1 MTKTFVFIDNT
12 NEFYK
17 LPKNLINSSEAK
29 IFSFNIIIH
38 KFLEDKKI
46 EHEIAESY
54 LSKEDYFKIFDRTVS
69 LWEWHKSESIDKE
82 FQYEGINI
90 LGLLETGEFHHFLVR
105 EIYKFFV
112 IKRIV
117 EKEKPDKI
125 FANNQFKN
133 IISELTNNNHT
144 SINQIDTKKYN
155 FLIYWDKISYEF
167 HLGKIPIGIQL
178 SRKNYQRIKNFFES
192 IICKLF
198 SFDLKPNENKKIIL
212 FVGFNPLQYSEL
224 FENLKNYEGTVSLLN
239 YKRPAIW
246 NIDSLNFLRK
256 SNCKLIRMENFLNA
270 SDKRL
275 ISHLVI
281 DYLEKLERLWA
292 DIYLENKFTVEG
304 ITIWPFIKEI
314 LIETFRKRMYE
325 YITLIFFSKKILT
338 KTNLGCIVTL
348 NLFGESEKAILNLN
362 KNNKP
367 SILLEHGFTNYV
379 PEISRFDITSG
390 LDIFKDKI
398 AVWGNIQKQYLV
410 NVLKIPEKKILVVGS
425 PRHDKFF
432 RQTFSTKTDSVRTVL
447 ITPGLFDP
455 TNAQS
460 STFSYLRLENLL
472 RKTFKIFES
481 FQNVKLII
489 KLHPAQNPDVEYIK
503 KLINQLNPDVMIY
516 HTEPIQKILE
526 YCDTV
531 VNIHTEVLPSTVLLE
546 ALIME
551 KPIMNISLVDENYNF
566 QFIKDNTVLQVT
578 DKSDLEKHFKTILY
592 DEDLRKELIKNA
604 QKHLQS
610 YLSNQGKA
618 SKHFAEILN
627 HSDQNFPS
635 LKLYAT
641 SIF

>member
-1 MTKTFVFIDNT
+1 MTKTFVFIDDT
-12 NEFYK
+12 SEFYK
-17 LPKNLINSSEAK
+17 LSKNLINSSEAK
-29 IFSFNIIIH
+29 IFSFNITVH

-54 LSKEDYFKIFDRTVS
+54 LSKEDHFKIFDTTVS

-224 FENLKNYEGTVSLLN
+224 FENLKNYEGIVSLLN

-246 NIDSLNFLRK
+246 NMDSLNFLRK

-425 PRHDKFF
+425 PRHDQFF
-432 RQTFSTKTDSVRTVL
+432 RQVFSTKTDSVRTVL

-566 QFIKDNTVLQVT
+566 QFIKDNAVMQVT

-618 SKHFAEILN
+618 SKHFAEILK
-627 HSDQNFPS
+627 S
-635 LKLYAT
+635 L
-641 SIF
+641 

>member
-1 MTKTFVFIDNT
+1 
-12 NEFYK
+12 
-17 LPKNLINSSEAK
+17 
-29 IFSFNIIIH
+29 
-38 KFLEDKKI
+38 
-46 EHEIAESY
+46 
-54 LSKEDYFKIFDRTVS
+54 
-69 LWEWHKSESIDKE
+69 
-82 FQYEGINI
+82 
-90 LGLLETGEFHHFLVR
+90 
-105 EIYKFFV
+105 
-112 IKRIV
+112 
-117 EKEKPDKI
+117 
-125 FANNQFKN
+125 
-133 IISELTNNNHT
+133 
-144 SINQIDTKKYN
+144 
-155 FLIYWDKISYEF
+155 
-167 HLGKIPIGIQL
+167 
-178 SRKNYQRIKNFFES
+178 
-192 IICKLF
+192 
-198 SFDLKPNENKKIIL
+198 
-212 FVGFNPLQYSEL
+212 
-224 FENLKNYEGTVSLLN
+224 
-239 YKRPAIW
+239 
-246 NIDSLNFLRK
+246 
-256 SNCKLIRMENFLNA
+256 
-270 SDKRL
+270 
-275 ISHLVI
+275 
-281 DYLEKLERLWA
+281 
-292 DIYLENKFTVEG
+292 
-304 ITIWPFIKEI
+304 
-314 LIETFRKRMYE
+314 MYE

-338 KTNLGCIVTL
+338 ETNLGCIVTL

-566 QFIKDNTVLQVT
+566 QFIKDNAVLQVT

-618 SKHFAEILN
+618 SKHFAEILK
-627 HSDQNFPS
+627 S
-635 LKLYAT
+635 L
-641 SIF
+641 

>member
-1 MTKTFVFIDNT
+1 MTKTFVFIDDT
-12 NEFYK
+12 SEFYK
-17 LPKNLINSSEAK
+17 LSKNLINSSEAK
-29 IFSFNIIIH
+29 IFSFNITVH

-54 LSKEDYFKIFDRTVS
+54 LSKEDHFKIFDTTVS

-224 FENLKNYEGTVSLLN
+224 FKNLQNYEGIVSFLN

-246 NIDSLNFLRK
+246 NIDSVNFFRK
-256 SNCKLIRMENFLNA
+256 TNCKLIRMENFLNA
-270 SDKRL
+270 SDKKL

-281 DYLEKLERLWA
+281 DYLEKLERLW
-292 DIYLENKFTVEG
+292 DDNHLKNKFTVEG

-618 SKHFAEILN
+618 SKHFAEILK
-627 HSDQNFPS
+627 S
-635 LKLYAT
+635 L
-641 SIF
+641 

>member
-1 MTKTFVFIDNT
+1 MTKTFVFIDDT
-12 NEFYK
+12 SEFYK
-17 LPKNLINSSEAK
+17 LSKNLINSSEAK
-29 IFSFNIIIH
+29 IFSFNITVH

-54 LSKEDYFKIFDRTVS
+54 LSKEDHFKIFDTTVS

-133 IISELTNNNHT
+133 IISELTNNNHI

-224 FENLKNYEGTVSLLN
+224 FENLKNYEGVVSLLN

-246 NIDSLNFLRK
+246 NMDSLNFLRK

-292 DIYLENKFTVEG
+292 DNYLENKFTVEG

-425 PRHDKFF
+425 PRHDQFF
-432 RQTFSTKTDSVRTVL
+432 RQIFSTKTDSVRTVL

-618 SKHFAEILN
+618 SKHFAEILK
-627 HSDQNFPS
+627 S
-635 LKLYAT
+635 L
-641 SIF
+641 

>member
-1 MTKTFVFIDNT
+1 MTKTFVFIDDT
-12 NEFYK
+12 SEFYK
-17 LPKNLINSSEAK
+17 LSKNLINSSEAK
-29 IFSFNIIIH
+29 IFSFNITVH

-54 LSKEDYFKIFDRTVS
+54 LSKEDHFKIFDTTVS

-224 FENLKNYEGTVSLLN
+224 FENLKNYEGIVSLLN

-246 NIDSLNFLRK
+246 NMDSLNFLRK

-425 PRHDKFF
+425 PRHDQFF
-432 RQTFSTKTDSVRTVL
+432 RQVFSTKTDSVRTVL

-618 SKHFAEILN
+618 SKHFAEILK
-627 HSDQNFPS
+627 S
-635 LKLYAT
+635 L
-641 SIF
+641 

>member
-1 MTKTFVFIDNT
+1 MTKTFVFIDDT
-12 NEFYK
+12 SEFYK
-17 LPKNLINSSEAK
+17 LSKNLINSSEAK
-29 IFSFNIIIH
+29 IFSFNITVH

-54 LSKEDYFKIFDRTVS
+54 LSKEDHFKIFDTTVS

-618 SKHFAEILN
+618 SKHFAEILK
-627 HSDQNFPS
+627 S
-635 LKLYAT
+635 L
-641 SIF
+641 

>member
-1 MTKTFVFIDNT
+1 MTKTFVFIDDT
-12 NEFYK
+12 SEFYK
-17 LPKNLINSSEAK
+17 LSKNLINSSEAK
-29 IFSFNIIIH
+29 IFSFNITVH

-46 EHEIAESY
+46 EHEIAENY
-54 LSKEDYFKIFDRTVS
+54 LSKEDHFKIFDTTVS

-618 SKHFAEILN
+618 SKHFAEILK
-627 HSDQNFPS
+627 S
-635 LKLYAT
+635 L
-641 SIF
+641 

>member
-1 MTKTFVFIDNT
+1 MTKTFVFIDDT
-12 NEFYK
+12 SEFYK
-17 LPKNLINSSEAK
+17 LSKNLINSSEAK
-29 IFSFNIIIH
+29 IFSFNITVH

-54 LSKEDYFKIFDRTVS
+54 LSKEDHFKIFDTTVS

-224 FENLKNYEGTVSLLN
+224 FENLKNYEGIVSLLN

-292 DIYLENKFTVEG
+292 DNYLENKFTVEG

-432 RQTFSTKTDSVRTVL
+432 RQIFSTKTDSVRTVL

-566 QFIKDNTVLQVT
+566 QFIKDNAVLQVT

-592 DEDLRKELIKNA
+592 GEDLRKELIKNA

-618 SKHFAEILN
+618 SKHFAEILK
-627 HSDQNFPS
+627 S
-635 LKLYAT
+635 L
-641 SIF
+641 

>member
-1 MTKTFVFIDNT
+1 MTKTFVFIDDT
-12 NEFYK
+12 SEFYK
-17 LPKNLINSSEAK
+17 LSKNLINSSEAK
-29 IFSFNIIIH
+29 IFSFNITVH
-38 KFLEDKKI
+38 KLLEDKKI

-54 LSKEDYFKIFDRTVS
+54 LSKEAHFKIFDTTVS

-551 KPIMNISLVDENYNF
+551 KPIMIISLVDENYNF

-618 SKHFAEILN
+618 SKHFAEILK
-627 HSDQNFPS
+627 S
-635 LKLYAT
+635 L
-641 SIF
+641 

>member
-1 MTKTFVFIDNT
+1 MTKTFVFIDDT
-12 NEFYK
+12 SEFYK
-17 LPKNLINSSEAK
+17 LSKNLINSSEAK
-29 IFSFNIIIH
+29 IFSFNITVH

-54 LSKEDYFKIFDRTVS
+54 LSKEDHFKIFDTTVS

-105 EIYKFFV
+105 EIYKFFI

-133 IISELTNNNHT
+133 IISELTNNNHI

-338 KTNLGCIVTL
+338 ETNLGCIVTL

-425 PRHDKFF
+425 PRHDQFF
-432 RQTFSTKTDSVRTVL
+432 RQIFSTKTDSVRTVL

-618 SKHFAEILN
+618 SKHFAEILK
-627 HSDQNFPS
+627 S
-635 LKLYAT
+635 L
-641 SIF
+641 

>member
-1 MTKTFVFIDNT
+1 MTKTFVFIDDT
-12 NEFYK
+12 SEFYK
-17 LPKNLINSSEAK
+17 LSKNLINSSEAK
-29 IFSFNIIIH
+29 IFSFNITVH

-54 LSKEDYFKIFDRTVS
+54 LSKEDHFKIFDTTVS

-133 IISELTNNNHT
+133 IISELTNNNHI

-224 FENLKNYEGTVSLLN
+224 FENLKNYEGIVSLLN

-246 NIDSLNFLRK
+246 NMDSLNFLRK

-338 KTNLGCIVTL
+338 KTNVGCIVTL

-432 RQTFSTKTDSVRTVL
+432 RQIFSTKTDSVRTVL

-503 KLINQLNPDVMIY
+503 KLINQLKPDVMIY

-566 QFIKDNTVLQVT
+566 QFIKDNAVLQVT

-618 SKHFAEILN
+618 SKHFAEILK
-627 HSDQNFPS
+627 S
-635 LKLYAT
+635 L
-641 SIF
+641 

>member
-1 MTKTFVFIDNT
+1 MTKTFVFIDDT
-12 NEFYK
+12 SEFYK
-17 LPKNLINSSEAK
+17 LSKNLINSSEAK
-29 IFSFNIIIH
+29 IFSFNITVH

-54 LSKEDYFKIFDRTVS
+54 LSKEDHFKIFDTTVS

-105 EIYKFFV
+105 EIYKFFI

-133 IISELTNNNHT
+133 IISELTNNNHI

-338 KTNLGCIVTL
+338 ETNLGCIVTL

-618 SKHFAEILN
+618 SKHFAEILK
-627 HSDQNFPS
+627 S
-635 LKLYAT
+635 L
-641 SIF
+641 

>member
-1 MTKTFVFIDNT
+1 MTKTFVFIDDT
-12 NEFYK
+12 SEFYK
-17 LPKNLINSSEAK
+17 LSKNLINSSEAK
-29 IFSFNIIIH
+29 IFSFNITVH

-54 LSKEDYFKIFDRTVS
+54 LSKEDHFKIFDTTVS

-292 DIYLENKFTVEG
+292 DNYLENKFTVEG

-425 PRHDKFF
+425 PRHDQFF
-432 RQTFSTKTDSVRTVL
+432 RQIFSTKTDSVRTVL

-618 SKHFAEILN
+618 SKHFAEILK
-627 HSDQNFPS
+627 S
-635 LKLYAT
+635 L
-641 SIF
+641 

>member
-12 NEFYK
+12 SEFYK

-29 IFSFNIIIH
+29 IFSFNIIVH

-54 LSKEDYFKIFDRTVS
+54 LSKEDYGKIFDTTVS
-69 LWEWHKSESIDKE
+69 LWEWHKSKSIDNE
-82 FQYEGINI
+82 FQYEGVNI
-90 LGLLETGEFHHFLVR
+90 LGLLDTGEFHHFLIG
-105 EIYKFFV
+105 ELYNFFI
-112 IKRIV
+112 IKRVI

-133 IISELTNNNHT
+133 IISELTNKNHI
-144 SINQIDTKKYN
+144 SINQIDTKKYD
-155 FLIYWDKISYEF
+155 LLMYWDKISHEF
-167 HLGKIPIGIQL
+167 HLGKITIGIKL
-178 SRKNYQRIKNFFES
+178 SRKNYLRIKNFIES

-224 FENLKNYEGTVSLLN
+224 FENLQNYEGIVSFLN
-239 YKRPAIW
+239 YKRPAVW
-246 NIDSLNFLRK
+246 NMDSVNFFRK
-256 SNCKLIRMENFLNA
+256 TNCKLIRMENFLNA
-270 SDKRL
+270 SDKKL

-281 DYLEKLERLWA
+281 DYLEKLERLW
-292 DIYLENKFTVEG
+292 DDNHLKNKFTVEG

-314 LIETFRKRMYE
+314 LIKTFRKRIYE
-325 YITLIFFSKKILT
+325 YIPLILSSKKILA
-338 KTNLGCIVTL
+338 KTNVSCIVTL
-348 NLFGESEKAILNLN
+348 GLFAESEKAILNLN
-362 KNNKP
+362 NNNKP
-367 SILLEHGFTNYV
+367 SILLEHGFTNYL

-390 LDIFKDKI
+390 LGIFKDKI

-566 QFIKDNTVLQVT
+566 QFIKDNAVLQVT

-618 SKHFAEILN
+618 SKHFAEILK
-627 HSDQNFPS
+627 S
-635 LKLYAT
+635 L
-641 SIF
+641 

>member
-1 MTKTFVFIDNT
+1 MTKTFVFIDDT
-12 NEFYK
+12 SEFYK
-17 LPKNLINSSEAK
+17 LSKNLINSSEAK
-29 IFSFNIIIH
+29 IFSFNITVH

-54 LSKEDYFKIFDRTVS
+54 LSKEDHFKIFDTTVS

-192 IICKLF
+192 ITCKLF
-198 SFDLKPNENKKIIL
+198 SLDLKPNENKKIIL

-224 FENLKNYEGTVSLLN
+224 FENLKNYEGIVSLLN

-246 NIDSLNFLRK
+246 NMDSLNFLRK

-566 QFIKDNTVLQVT
+566 QFIKDNAVLQVT

-618 SKHFAEILN
+618 SKHFAEILK
-627 HSDQNFPS
+627 S
-635 LKLYAT
+635 L
-641 SIF
+641 

>member
-1 MTKTFVFIDNT
+1 MTKTFVFIDDT
-12 NEFYK
+12 SEFYK
-17 LPKNLINSSEAK
+17 LSKNLINSSEAK
-29 IFSFNIIIH
+29 IFSFNITVH

-54 LSKEDYFKIFDRTVS
+54 LSKEDHFKIFDTTVS

-425 PRHDKFF
+425 PRHDQFF
-432 RQTFSTKTDSVRTVL
+432 RQIFSTKTDSVRTVL

-566 QFIKDNTVLQVT
+566 QFIKDNAVMQVT
-578 DKSDLEKHFKTILY
+578 YKSDLEKNLKTILY
-592 DEDLRKELIKNA
+592 DENFRKELIENA

-627 HSDQNFPS
+627 S
-635 LKLYAT
+635 L
-641 SIF
+641 

>member
-1 MTKTFVFIDNT
+1 MTKTFVFIDDT
-12 NEFYK
+12 SEFYK
-17 LPKNLINSSEAK
+17 LSKNLINSSEAK
-29 IFSFNIIIH
+29 IFSFNITVH

-46 EHEIAESY
+46 EQEIAESY
-54 LSKEDYFKIFDRTVS
+54 LSKEDHFKIFDTTVS

-618 SKHFAEILN
+618 SKHFAEILK
-627 HSDQNFPS
+627 S
-635 LKLYAT
+635 L
-641 SIF
+641 

>member
-1 MTKTFVFIDNT
+1 MTKTFVFIDDT
-12 NEFYK
+12 SEFYK
-17 LPKNLINSSEAK
+17 LSKNLINSSEAK
-29 IFSFNIIIH
+29 IFSFNITVH

-54 LSKEDYFKIFDRTVS
+54 LSKEDHFKIFDTTVS

-246 NIDSLNFLRK
+246 NMDSLNFLRK

-281 DYLEKLERLWA
+281 DYLEKLERLWD

-304 ITIWPFIKEI
+304 ISIWPFIKEI

-425 PRHDKFF
+425 PRHDQFF
-432 RQTFSTKTDSVRTVL
+432 RQIFSTKTDSVRTVL

-618 SKHFAEILN
+618 SKHFAEILK
-627 HSDQNFPS
+627 S
-635 LKLYAT
+635 L
-641 SIF
+641 

>member
-1 MTKTFVFIDNT
+1 MTKTFVFIDDT
-12 NEFYK
+12 SEFYK
-17 LPKNLINSSEAK
+17 LSKNLINSSEAK
-29 IFSFNIIIH
+29 IFSFNITVH

-54 LSKEDYFKIFDRTVS
+54 LSKEDHFKIFDTTVS

-105 EIYKFFV
+105 EIYKFFI

-192 IICKLF
+192 ITCKLF
-198 SFDLKPNENKKIIL
+198 SLDLKPNENKKIIL

-224 FENLKNYEGTVSLLN
+224 FENLKNYEGIVSLLN

-246 NIDSLNFLRK
+246 NMDSLNFLRK

-425 PRHDKFF
+425 PRHDQFF
-432 RQTFSTKTDSVRTVL
+432 RQIISTKTDSVRTVL

-472 RKTFKIFES
+472 RKTFKIFEN

-566 QFIKDNTVLQVT
+566 QFIKDNAVLQVT

-618 SKHFAEILN
+618 SKHFAEILK
-627 HSDQNFPS
+627 S
-635 LKLYAT
+635 L
-641 SIF
+641 

>member
-1 MTKTFVFIDNT
+1 MAKIFIFLDDT
-12 NEFYK
+12 SEFYK
-17 LPKNLINSSEAK
+17 LSKNLINSSEAK
-29 IFSFNIIIH
+29 IFSFNIIVH

-54 LSKEDYFKIFDRTVS
+54 LSKEDHFKIFDTTVS
-69 LWEWHKSESIDKE
+69 FWEWHESERINKE
-82 FQYEGINI
+82 FQYEDVNV
-90 LGLLETGEFHHFLVR
+90 LGLLNTAEFHHFLVR
-105 EIYKFFV
+105 ELYKFFV
-112 IKRIV
+112 IKRII

-125 FANNQFKN
+125 FVNNRFKN
-133 IISELTNNNHT
+133 IISKLSSNNHI

-155 FLIYWDKISYEF
+155 FLFYWDKISYEF
-167 HLGKIPIGIQL
+167 NLGKFPISIQL
-178 SRKNYQRIKNFFES
+178 SRNNYQRIKTFFES

-198 SFDLKPNENKKIIL
+198 SLDLKPNENKKIIL
-212 FVGFNPLQYSEL
+212 FVEFNPLQYSEL
-224 FENLKNYEGTVSLLN
+224 FENLKNYEGIVSLLN
-239 YKRPAIW
+239 YRRPAVW
-246 NIDSLNFLRK
+246 NMDSLNFLRK
-256 SNCKLIRMENFLNA
+256 SNCKLIRMENFLNP
-270 SDKRL
+270 SDKKL
-275 ISHLVI
+275 ISDLVI

-292 DIYLENKFTVEG
+292 DDYLKNKFTVEG
-304 ITIWPFIKEI
+304 ITIWPLVKEI
-314 LIETFRKRMYE
+314 LFETFRKRIYE
-325 YITLIFFSKKILT
+325 YLSLIFFTKKILA
-338 KTNLGCIVTL
+338 KTNVGCIVTL

-367 SILLEHGFTNYV
+367 SILLEHGFANYV
-379 PEISRFDITSG
+379 PEISRFDITGG
-390 LDIFKDKI
+390 LGIFKDKI
-398 AVWGNIQKQYLV
+398 AVWGDIQKQYLV

-432 RQTFSTKTDSVRTVL
+432 RQMISTKTDSVRTVL
-447 ITPGLFDP
+447 ITPGLFDQ

-460 STFSYLRLENLL
+460 GTFSYLRLENLL

-481 FQNVKLII
+481 FQNVKLIV
-489 KLHPAQNPDVEYIK
+489 KLHPAQDPDVEYIK

-551 KPIMNISLVDENYNF
+551 KPVMNISLVDENHNF
-566 QFIKDNTVLQVT
+566 QFIKDNAVMQVT

-618 SKHFAEILN
+618 SKHFAGI
-627 HSDQNFPS
+627 
-635 LKLYAT
+635 LKL
-641 SIF
+641 F

>member
-1 MTKTFVFIDNT
+1 MTKTFVFIDDT
-12 NEFYK
+12 SEFYK
-17 LPKNLINSSEAK
+17 LSKNLINSSEAK
-29 IFSFNIIIH
+29 IFSFNITVH

-54 LSKEDYFKIFDRTVS
+54 LSKEDHFKIFDTTVS

-224 FENLKNYEGTVSLLN
+224 FENLKNYEGIVSLLN

-246 NIDSLNFLRK
+246 NMDSLNFLRK

-292 DIYLENKFTVEG
+292 DNYLENKFTVEG

-618 SKHFAEILN
+618 SKHFAEILK
-627 HSDQNFPS
+627 S
-635 LKLYAT
+635 L
-641 SIF
+641 

>member
-12 NEFYK
+12 SEFYK
-17 LPKNLINSSEAK
+17 LSKNLINSSEAK
-29 IFSFNIIIH
+29 IFSFNITVH

-54 LSKEDYFKIFDRTVS
+54 LSKEDHFKIFDTTVS

-618 SKHFAEILN
+618 SKHFAEILK
-627 HSDQNFPS
+627 S
-635 LKLYAT
+635 L
-641 SIF
+641 